1 MFRTLKRLF
10 VLTLALMPVSSGSR
24 LAVEKITPHDIH
36 IRAIPLIEPKIEL
49 APELKFIRG
58 WALTS
63 KDENF
68 GGLSALLT
76 DGMHFTSVSD
86 SGLIVRW
93 TMSASGSISGARVDP
108 LPKGCAADNFKTNR
122 DSESITRDP
131 VSGDYWIGLEWRN
144 AICRTDAILL
154 NAKVVANP
162 LQMRRWERTT
172 GPESMVR
179 LADGRFLVI
188 EERPTDGKFS
198 GPALLFTGDPTLP
211 GAKAQKLVY
220 NLPAD
225 YFRPTDAAELP
236 DGRLL
241 IMHRNF
247 KPPFRFRG
255 KLAILD
261 PVPARP
267 VKPLKGRIIASF
279 DEKGLTDNFE
289 GVAISQTAGHTYVW
303 IVSDDNYL
311 WLQQTYLLQFE
322 LLTPTSRRYTKS
334 P

>member
-1 MFRTLKRLF
+1 MIRTLKRLF
-10 VLTLALMPVSSGSR
+10 ALTLALMSVSSGSR
-24 LAVEKITPHDIH
+24 LAVETVISHRIE
-36 IRAIPLIEPKIEL
+36 IRALPLIEPKMEL
-49 APELKFIRG
+49 APELKFVRG

-63 KDENF
+63 KDANF

-76 DGMHFTSVSD
+76 DGVHFTALSD
-86 SGLIVRW
+86 VGLIVRW
-93 TMSASGSISGARVDP
+93 TMAANGSISDARVDP
-108 LPKGCAADNFKTNR
+108 LPKGCAIDNFKTNR
-122 DSESITRDP
+122 DSESFTQDP
-131 VSGDYWIGLEWRN
+131 ASGEYWIGFEWRN
-144 AICRTDAILL
+144 AICRADPMLRR
-154 NAKVVANP
+154 AKAMANP
-162 LQMRRWERTT
+162 RQMRWWERTT

-198 GPALLFTGDPTLP
+198 GPALLFASDPTVR
-211 GAKAQKLVY
+211 GAKAQQLVY
-220 NLPAD
+220 DLPAD

-261 PVPARP
+261 PVPAHP
-267 VKPLKGRIIASF
+267 IKPLKGRIIASF

-289 GVAISQTAGHTYVW
+289 GVAISQAVDHTYVW

-322 LLTPTSRRYTKS
+322 LLTPAKES
-334 P
+334 

>member
-1 MFRTLKRLF
+1 MIRSLKRLF
-10 VLTLALMPVSSGSR
+10 ALTVTLLSVSSGSR
-24 LAVEKITPHDIH
+24 LTVEIVIPHRIE
-36 IRAIPLIEPKIEL
+36 IRAVPLIEPKFAL
-49 APELKFIRG
+49 APELTFVRG

-63 KDENF
+63 NDENF

-76 DGMHFTSVSD
+76 DGVHFTSLSD
-86 SGLIVRW
+86 AGLLVHWTMGAGGLI
-93 TMSASGSISGARVDP
+93 ANARVDP
-108 LPKGCAADNFKTNR
+108 LPKGCAIDSFKINR

-131 VSGDYWIGLEWRN
+131 VSGDYWIGFEWRN
-144 AICRTDAILL
+144 AICRADPTLHHAMAL
-154 NAKVVANP
+154 ANP
-162 LQMRRWERTT
+162 PQMRWWERTT

-188 EERPTDGKFS
+188 EERPTGGKFS
-198 GPALLFTGDPTLP
+198 GPALLFPGDPTLP
-211 GAKAQKLVY
+211 GVKAQQLVY

-322 LLTPTSRRYTKS
+322 LLTSATTG
-334 P
+334 